1 MYVFYN
7 TETKDIRAKCK
18 RDRPKD
24 TFVTPDGKKL
34 TYGGNELMLFKQL
47 MKNKSVEVKS
57 QQFRKNV
64 KIELSQHVSISKNIV
79 PRKY

>member
-7 TETKDIRAKCK
+7 TETKDIRARYKG
-18 RDRPKD
+18 DGLKD
-24 TFVTPDGKKL
+24 TFVTPDDKKL
-34 TYGGNELMLFKQL
+34 TYGGNELILKQL

-64 KIELSQHVSISKNIV
+64 KIGLWQHVSISKNIV
-79 PRKY
+79 PREY